1 MQWLVVTQ
9 KEGSTHQLF
18 LSWMS
23 EAPSLL
29 GGREGCV
36 LTAVHLY
43 GGAHSGLGSPE
54 ILVGTAECWDP
65 LGAVRG

>member
-1 MQWLVVTQ
+1 M
-9 KEGSTHQLF
+9 
-18 LSWMS
+18 
-23 EAPSLL
+23 L
-29 GGREGCV
+29 GGRGGCV